1 MNEDGNTRGTTRRYV
16 ALDIHKQ
23 YCVIAGVDR
32 DGRVVLQPVR
42 VEHADLEGWLKKNL
56 RGTDHVVIESTTNA
70 WHVYDLLVPLAERV
84 VVANPI
90 KVKQIANARVKT
102 DIRDTFILARLLAAN
117 LVPEVWVP
125 PAHVREMRQLLSQR
139 RQLVEAHT
147 QIVNRMH
154 SVAHRHHLSH
164 ERGKRFNENTTAWQ
178 KDKRLSKIEQF
189 QLELEME
196 NRVYIEK
203 QIGRIG
209 KEVAKMS
216 HQKPWADSMSYL
228 MQLPGFGVITGI
240 TVLAAIG
247 EIQRFDSARHL
258 ASYSGLTP
266 GLEQS
271 GTKYHEKGI
280 TKEGRKE
287 LRWALVEVAQRAVK
301 SDPLWTRRFQELQ
314 KRMHRNQAIVAIA
327 RRMLELV
334 WYVLTRR
341 QPYRHFSQERIA
353 YKYLTW
359 AWQMDEAARDGL
371 TRQQFARY
379 YLMKLGI
386 GHDLTRIALNP
397 KYPRKIASEA
407 ELLALRPE
415 LKQLE

>member
-1 MNEDGNTRGTTRRYV
+1 MSEERNTRGSKRYV
-16 ALDIHKQ
+16 ALDIHKH

-32 DGRVVLQPVR
+32 EGRVLLQPVR

-56 RGTDHVVIESTTNA
+56 DSTDDVVLESTTNA
-70 WHVYDLLVPLAERV
+70 WHVYDLLAPLAERV

-90 KVKQIANARVKT
+90 RVKQIAQARVKT
-102 DIRDTFILARLLAAN
+102 DIRDTLILARLLAAN

-125 PAHVREMRQLLSQR
+125 PVHVREMRQLLSQR
-139 RQLVEAHT
+139 RQLVETHT

-154 SVAHRHHLSH
+154 SVAHRHHLQH
-164 ERGKRFNENTTAWQ
+164 ERGKRFNEKTTAWQ
-178 KDKRLSKIEQF
+178 KDKRLSKVEQF
-189 QLELEME
+189 QLELERE
-196 NRVYIEK
+196 NQTYIEK

-216 HQKPWADSMSYL
+216 HQKLWAESMTYL
-228 MQLPGFGVITGI
+228 MQLPGFGVITGM

-247 EIQRFDSARHL
+247 EIQRFESARHL

-271 GTKYHEKGI
+271 GTKYNEKGI

-301 SDPLWTRRFQELQ
+301 SDPHWKVRFQALQ
-314 KRMHRNQAIVAIA
+314 KRMHRNQAIVAVA
-327 RRMLELV
+327 RQLLELV
-334 WYVLTRR
+334 WYVLSRR
-341 QPYRHFSQERIA
+341 QPYRHFSHERIA

-379 YLMKLGI
+379 YMMRLGI
-386 GHDLTRIALNP
+386 GHDLTRIALDP
-397 KYPRKIASEA
+397 KHPRKISSEA
-407 ELLALRPE
+407 ELLALRPDLHHIE
-415 LKQLE
+415 

>member
-1 MNEDGNTRGTTRRYV
+1 MNEDGNTRGTRRYV
-16 ALDIHKQ
+16 ALDIHKH
-23 YCVIAGVDR
+23 YCVVAGVDR
-32 DGRVVLQPVR
+32 EGRVVLQPVR
-42 VEHADLEGWLKKNL
+42 VEHADLEDWLKKNL
-56 RGTDHVVIESTTNA
+56 RSTDHVVIESTTNA
-70 WHVYDLLVPLAERV
+70 WHVYDLLAPLAERV

-90 KVKQIANARVKT
+90 QVKQIAKARVKT
-102 DIRDTFILARLLAAN
+102 DVRDTFILARLLAAN

-125 PAHVREMRQLLSQR
+125 PIHVRQLRQLLSQR
-139 RQLVEAHT
+139 RQLVETHT

-154 SVAHRHHLSH
+154 SVAHRHHLKH
-164 ERGKRFNENTTAWQ
+164 ERGKRFNEKNTLWQ

-189 QLELEME
+189 QLGLEME
-196 NRVYIEK
+196 NRAYLEK

-216 HQKPWADSMSYL
+216 HQNPWAQSMTYL
-228 MQLPGFGVITGI
+228 MQLPGFGVITGM

-247 EIQRFDSARHL
+247 EIQRFENARHL

-271 GTKYHEKGI
+271 GTKYREKGV

-287 LRWALVEVAQRAVK
+287 LRWAMVEVAQRAVK
-301 SDPLWTRRFQELQ
+301 SDPLWKHRFQEMQ

-327 RRMLELV
+327 RRLLELV

-341 QPYRHFSQERIA
+341 QPYRHFSHERIA

-359 AWQMDEAARDGL
+359 AWQMDDEARDGL
-371 TRQQFARY
+371 TRQQFTRY
-379 YLMKLGI
+379 YLMRLGV
-386 GHDLTRIALNP
+386 GQDLTRIALDP
-397 KYPRKIASEA
+397 KHPRKISSEA

-415 LKQLE
+415 LQHLE

>member
-1 MNEDGNTRGTTRRYV
+1 MNEEGNTRGTTRRYV
-16 ALDIHKQ
+16 ALDIHKH
-23 YCVIAGVDR
+23 YCVVAGVDR
-32 DGRVVLQPVR
+32 EGRVMLQAVR

-56 RGTDHVVIESTTNA
+56 RTNDHVVIESTTNA
-70 WHVYDLLVPLAERV
+70 WHVYDLLAPLVERV
-84 VVANPI
+84 LVANPI
-90 KVKQIANARVKT
+90 KVKQIAQARVKT
-102 DIRDTFILARLLAAN
+102 DIRDTLILARLLAAN

-139 RQLVEAHT
+139 RQLVETHT

-164 ERGKRFNENTTAWQ
+164 ARGKRFNEKTTAWQ
-178 KDKRLSKIEQF
+178 KDKRLSRIEQF

-196 NRVYIEK
+196 NRAYIEK

-216 HQKPWADSMSYL
+216 HQKPWAESMTYL
-228 MQLPGFGVITGI
+228 MQLPGFGVITAM

-271 GTKYHEKGI
+271 GTKNRGKGM
-280 TKEGRKE
+280 TKEGRRE
-287 LRWALVEVAQRAVK
+287 LRWALVEAAQRAVK
-301 SDPLWTRRFQELQ
+301 SDPVWKTRVQEMQ
-314 KRMHRNQAIVAIA
+314 KRMHRNQVIVAIA
-327 RRMLELV
+327 RRLLELV

-359 AWQMDEAARDGL
+359 AWQMDDEARDGL
-371 TRQQFARY
+371 TRQQFTRY
-379 YLMKLGI
+379 YLMRLGI
-386 GHDLTRIALNP
+386 GHDLTRIALDP
-397 KYPRKIASEA
+397 KHPRKIASEA

-415 LKQLE
+415 LKQTE

>member
-1 MNEDGNTRGTTRRYV
+1 MNEEGNTRGTRRYV
-16 ALDIHKQ
+16 ALDIHKH
-23 YCVIAGVDR
+23 YCVVAGVDR
-32 DGRVVLQPVR
+32 EGRVLLPPVR

-56 RGTDHVVIESTTNA
+56 RASDHVVIESTTNA
-70 WHVYDLLVPLAERV
+70 WHVYDLLFPLVERV
-84 VVANPI
+84 LVANPI
-90 KVKQIANARVKT
+90 KVKQIAKARVKT
-102 DIRDTFILARLLAAN
+102 DIRDTLILARLLAAN
-117 LVPEVWVP
+117 LVPDVWVP
-125 PAHVREMRQLLSQR
+125 PAHVRELRQLLSQR
-139 RQLVEAHT
+139 RQLVETHT
-147 QIVNRMH
+147 QILNRMH
-154 SVAHRHHLSH
+154 SVAHRHHLQH
-164 ERGKRFNENTTAWQ
+164 ERGKRFNEKTTAWQ
-178 KDKRLSKIEQF
+178 KDKRLSKVEQF

-196 NRVYIEK
+196 NRAYIEK

-216 HQKPWADSMSYL
+216 HQKPWAERMTYL
-228 MQLPGFGVITGI
+228 MQLPGFGVITGM

-247 EIQRFDSARHL
+247 EIQRFESARHL

-271 GTKYHEKGI
+271 GTKYREKGI

-301 SDPLWTRRFQELQ
+301 SDPLWTRKFQEMQ
-314 KRMHRNQAIVAIA
+314 KRMHRNQAIVAVA
-327 RRMLELV
+327 RRLLELV

-341 QPYRHFSQERIA
+341 QPYRHFSHERIA

-359 AWQMDEAARDGL
+359 AWQMDEEARDGL

-379 YLMKLGI
+379 YLMRLGI
-386 GHDLTRIALNP
+386 GHDLTRVALNP
-397 KYPRKIASEA
+397 KYPRKLASEA

-415 LKQLE
+415 LNHIE